1 MARWLALGLLVGLE
15 ALVAYE
21 FMRSSDGQA
30 GLIYLF
36 LPFYLIV
43 LVLLV
48 WAGDVLVR
56 ATRRRLRR

>member
-36 LPFYLIV
+36 LTFYLIV

-48 WAGDVLVR
+48 WAGDVLGR
-56 ATRRRLRR
+56 ALRRRLHR